1 MNERQ
6 DTTTARQDTATA
18 PVADQQRLPVERG
31 DVRAADAATSDAAR
45 GDVELMPRDR
55 LDDFRGR
62 WERVQVEFVDQPR
75 AAVQQAHD
83 LVDEVVEQ
91 LTTSFTDQR
100 NGLEGTW
107 TRGENVST
115 EDLRLALQRYRTF
128 FNRLLST

>member
-6 DTTTARQDTATA
+6 DTTAARQDTAAA
-18 PVADQQRLPVERG
+18 PVTEQPRVPVERG
-31 DVRAADAATSDAAR
+31 DVRAAESDTTETA
-45 GDVELMPRDR
+45 DVELMPRDR
-55 LDDFRGR
+55 LDDFRTR
-62 WERVQVEFVDQPR
+62 WQQVQVEFVDQPR
-75 AAVQQAHD
+75 QAVQQAHD

>member
-6 DTTTARQDTATA
+6 ETAPAPQDTATA
-18 PVADQQRLPVERG
+18 PAAEQQRVPVERG
-31 DVRAADAATSDAAR
+31 DVRAADTDTTDTS
-45 GDVELMPRDR
+45 DVELMPRDR
-55 LDDFRGR
+55 LDDFRTR
-62 WERVQVEFVDQPR
+62 WQQVQVEFVDQPR
-75 AAVQQAHD
+75 QAVQQAHD

-91 LTTSFTDQR
+91 LTTSFSDQR